1 MDITVLQIIISAVC
15 GGAFIGFIEFLI
27 KRHDEKNDKNKEVLE
42 AVDKLDK
49 KVDERFDLLDG
60 RIKTVAN
67 KVDERA
73 AVSARVRILK
83 FSDELQE
90 GRMHSK
96 DSYDQCISDIT
107 YYEKYCSENPK
118 FKNGQ
123 TELTV
128 DYIKHNYAERLEKHD
143 FI

>member
-1 MDITVLQIIISAVC
+1 MDITVLQIILSAIF
-15 GGAFIGFIEFLI
+15 GGAFIGFIEFMI

-49 KVDERFDLLDG
+49 KVDERFDILDK
-60 RIKTVAN
+60 RICTVEA
-67 KVDERA
+67 KGDERA
-73 AVSARVRILK
+73 AVSARVRILR

-90 GRMHSK
+90 ERRHSK

-128 DYIKHNYAERLEKHD
+128 EYIKRNYAERLEKHD
-143 FI
+143 FL

>member
-27 KRHDEKNDKNKEVLE
+27 KRHDEKNDKNKEILE

-143 FI
+143 FL